1 MFPPQN
7 QTITLLLIVDA
18 LNVLEYKKSRWS
30 VYIYTCKQKK
40 RSICSKFIHE
50 IDTLN
55 ILLKSAENY
64 KRFL

>member
-40 RSICSKFIHE
+40 EVFVVNLYMK
-50 IDTLN
+50 
-55 ILLKSAENY
+55 
-64 KRFL
+64 